1 MFTNMA
7 KEYGKK
13 GRQKQLEQAGG
24 TVTITEESEVPV
36 KLRAGN
42 GSDSST
48 GQKPQTLDI
57 PCSEEMA
64 TQLQSQLNNTN
75 PELQEAKKER
85 QNKEEVPHQNSE
97 GAGLV
102 KDDEVTR
109 ISESVKRGLALH
121 VYRRGE
127 LIRGNIAR
135 DSKASI
141 DFFIFVRHKSTKID
155 YLVPVSFRVDFEQMT
170 TSLVLDETRI

>member
-1 MFTNMA
+1 M
-7 KEYGKK
+7 
-13 GRQKQLEQAGG
+13 
-24 TVTITEESEVPV
+24 PV

-57 PCSEEMA
+57 PCSEEMS

-109 ISESVKRGLALH
+109 ISGRG
-121 VYRRGE
+121 V

-141 DFFIFVRHKSTKID
+141 DFFIFVRHRSTKID
-155 YLVPVSFRVDFEQMT
+155 YLVPVSFRV
-170 TSLVLDETRI
+170 